1 MNARKIT
8 MQSSGVRLFAAS
20 SDVTLDGAR
29 ELENE
34 ALLLDELMTQRQ
46 NRELH
51 DRRVQGIRESIKNA
65 REAFASAIQNLDLS
79 EETNMNP
86 DRSMLD
92 CAIHISLMFLELEL
106 YERIIEGRDVNNSL
120 DEIKQI
126 REGKWKSVVKNP
138 NIRQYLGQLPSL
150 TSLQSKV
157 DDPVLLTS

>member
-1 MNARKIT
+1 MSLGQMNTRKIT
-8 MQSSGVRLFAAS
+8 MQSSGVRLFAGS
-20 SDVTLDGAR
+20 SEVSLEGAR
-29 ELENE
+29 EIENE
-34 ALLLDELMTQRQ
+34 AILLDELMTQRA

-51 DRRVQGIRESIKNA
+51 DRRVQGIRESIRSA

-120 DEIKQI
+120 DEIK
-126 REGKWKSVVKNP
+126 
-138 NIRQYLGQLPSL
+138 
-150 TSLQSKV
+150 
-157 DDPVLLTS
+157 